1 MFSKVVSAV
10 LLTALAGRAL
20 AFNVTIGKALFQATE
35 VLEFPFTSLIQPCQD
50 QCNQVVSTIATCAS
64 GANDTTC
71 YCAPNVTTSLQTCEQ
86 CMFTVL
92 VDNNKPQ
99 PDVRAGAN
107 QVLAGWNTNCAPNF
121 TITPPLALV
130 VPNSWDGPFV
140 SVFPEAIGIV
150 IAAIGGILG
159 SALIYM
165 LCNM

>member
-1 MFSKVVSAV
+1 MFSKVVSAA

-35 VLEFPFTSLIQPCQD
+35 VLNFTFTPLIQPCFD
-50 QCNQVVSTIATCAS
+50 QCNQVVSTIDSCAS
-64 GANDTTC
+64 GTNSTAC
-71 YCAPNVTTSLQTCEQ
+71 YCDSNLTTPLQTCEQ
-86 CMFTVL
+86 CMFTIL

-107 QVLAGWNTNCAPNF
+107 QVLAGWTANCPAPNF
-121 TITPPLALV
+121 TVALALT
-130 VPNSWDGPFV
+130 VPPSWDGPFV